1 MSDSNTVYE
10 EMETIDLGLNL
21 FIARVSDMSSMQK
34 SDMKGNLDI

>member
-10 EMETIDLGLNL
+10 EMKTIDLGLNL
-21 FIARVSDMSSMQK
+21 FIARVDMSSMQK